1 MLDLVLIT
9 LRASLEEIKA
19 LEVVEAA
26 RGARGGYTSTIFF
39 DAFLAT
45 LIALLA
51 TFLASLLVVRF
62 L

>member
-1 MLDLVLIT
+1 MPIT
-9 LRASLEEIKA
+9 LRTSLEEIKA
-19 LEVVEAA
+19 LEAVEAT
-26 RGARGGYTSTIFF
+26 RGSYTSTIFF

>member
-1 MLDLVLIT
+1 MPDLVPIT

-26 RGARGGYTSTIFF
+26 RGGYTSTTFF
-39 DAFLAT
+39 DTFLAI
-45 LIALLA
+45 LITLLA